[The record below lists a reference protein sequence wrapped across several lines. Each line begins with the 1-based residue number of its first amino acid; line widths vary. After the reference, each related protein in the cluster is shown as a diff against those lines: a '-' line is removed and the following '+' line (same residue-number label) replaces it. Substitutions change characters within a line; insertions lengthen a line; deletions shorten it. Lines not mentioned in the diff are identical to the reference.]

1 MSYVLCLN
9 FEYHKY
15 RKDAVIKV
23 FADDCLVD
31 ERTLNKAINLK
42 AINLTN
48 SDLSNKQIGPQH
60 YSVVRFVPEKIFLF
74 EISEL
79 HLNSHIR
86 IEIENEDNNYTN
98 GFLTSFAYVKFH
110 HIFLFPSC
118 LLEQNKWNKLVTY
131 TDIHQNFVTEDRNG
145 WEIKSRFPQE
155 PPNTEIIFD
164 PDVRA
169 PSSKRYGHKIPWQK
183 YVRGGS
189 FCVKIPL
196 SRKHNLIHLGKT
208 NPGRIKGNW
217 NILQIMWAFGLINTT
232 T

>member
-1 MSYVLCLN
+1 VLCLN

-31 ERTLNKAINLK
+31 ERTLNEAINLK

-48 SDLSNKQIGPQH
+48 SDLYKKRIGPQ
-60 YSVVRFVPEKIFLF
+60 YQSVVRFVPEKIFLF

-86 IEIENEDNNYTN
+86 IEIENDDNNYTN
-98 GFLTSFAYVKFH
+98 GFMTSFAYVKFH

-131 TDIHQNFVTEDRNG
+131 TDIHKNFATELVDRYG
-145 WEIKSRFPQE
+145 VEIKSRFPQS
-155 PPNTEIIFD
+155 PPNTEIIFE
-164 PDVRA
+164 PDARA
-169 PSSKRYGHKIPWQK
+169 EASKRYGFRLFWQK
-183 YVRGGS
+183 YMMGGS

-196 SRKHNLIHLGKT
+196 SRKHHLVHLGKM

-217 NILQIMWAFGLINTT
+217 DILQIMWAFGLINTT